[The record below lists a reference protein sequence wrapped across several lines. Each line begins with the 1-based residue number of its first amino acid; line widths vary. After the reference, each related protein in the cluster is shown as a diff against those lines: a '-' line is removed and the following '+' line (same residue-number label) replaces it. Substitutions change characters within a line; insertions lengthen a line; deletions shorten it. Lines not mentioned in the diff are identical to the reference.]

1 MCQWQILALLS
12 THARAISILKFVL
25 RIASLLKRRHKGP
38 AVSVEQDIRWRQS
51 DDGAQSLNNIAA
63 DGYSTLSGQGIES
76 LRSALSLVQGF
87 HGEDHGAILRIAS
100 GDECGGYCPRYCT
113 VSYQTL
119 QPLRSDLSDLGCNPI
134 CLGNVYISK
143 CSIFLIKIK

>member
-12 THARAISILKFVL
+12 THARATSILKFVL

-100 GDECGGYCPRYCT
+100 GDECGGYCLRHFIQYRTKLSSRCGLIYQILVVIRYVWET
-113 VSYQTL
+113 
-119 QPLRSDLSDLGCNPI
+119 
-134 CLGNVYISK
+134 YI
-143 CSIFLIKIK
+143 